1 MLRFYKEN
9 NYHRGFTL
17 VEVAIVMVILGLIL
31 GLGIP
36 MMRTLIKQNKLTEDR
51 LAVKEAKNALIGY
64 AYRHGM
70 FPAPVTSGT
79 YRLLPYDII
88 GTRQTDS
95 HGNRLIY
102 DVNDNLTASS
112 DQSLQSFCNKVAN
125 EAIADHLP
133 KIDNNG
139 TKTPVAFIVISKGS
153 NYRLDDLNAT
163 GAKVSGGTGIYDN
176 PSHPYDNNYDDIV
189 ASYSF
194 GELEKWCDETVGS
207 GSGGSSGSY
216 STAYGALT
224 AVAANLID
232 SNPNGPPDSFNTGNS
247 AITYSKDDKKATLTY
262 HGKAITI
269 EWGGS
274 GIDNIE
280 YKGG

>member
-1 MLRFYKEN
+1 MLRFYKKN

-64 AYRHGM
+64 AYRHGR

-102 DVNDNLTASS
+102 DVNDNLTFST
-112 DQSLQSFCNKVAN
+112 DRSLEDFCNKVTIESAAN
-125 EAIADHLP
+125 HLP
-133 KIDNNG
+133 KIDNG
-139 TKTPVAFIVISKGS
+139 SIKTPVAFVVISKGS

-163 GAKVSGGTGIYDN
+163 GAKTSGGTGIYDN

-194 GELEKWCDETVGS
+194 GELEKWCEETVG
-207 GSGGSSGSY
+207 GEFSGSY

-232 SNPNGPPDSFNTGNS
+232 SNPKGPPDTFNTGNS
-247 AITYSKDDKKATLTY
+247 AITYSKDGKKATLTY
-262 HGKAITI
+262 NGKTITI
-269 EWGGS
+269 KWGDN
-274 GIDNIE
+274 GIDKIE
-280 YKGG
+280 YNGG